1 MIWDRMETLPREDM
15 ERLQLDRL
23 KSVIRRVYQKVPFY
37 RNRLQEMGFKP
48 TDIKNLSDLQKLP
61 FTEKDD
67 LRDNYPYG
75 LFAVPLEKMVRIHAS
90 SGTTG
95 RPTVVGYTRKD
106 LRTWSELVAR
116 VVVQAGVK
124 PRDVVQICFSY
135 GLFTGGFGLH
145 YGLERVGATVV
156 PASAGN
162 TQRQLRLMQ
171 DFNTTALVSTPTY
184 ALYIAEVARENGLD
198 PARLGLRLGL
208 FGSEPWSE
216 GMRHE
221 LQTAWGFT
229 ATDNYGMS
237 ELIGPGVS
245 GECRFQDGLHISE
258 DHFLPEIID
267 PETGETLPP
276 GEQGEL
282 VITTLTKEGLPLL
295 RYRTRDLTTL
305 DYTPCPCGRTTVR
318 MHRVFGRTDDMLIIR
333 GVNVFPSQVEEIL
346 MDTAGVGPHYQII
359 VDRKGYLDEMEVQVE
374 LAADYFTGAFRD
386 LETLERNIKE
396 RLQSTLNIT
405 PKVKLVEYRSLER
418 TAGKAKRVIDRRAD
432 LEAGKPALNKD

>member
-1 MIWDRMETLPREDM
+1 MIWDRTETLPREDM
-15 ERLQLDRL
+15 EQLQLSRLQT
-23 KSVIRRVYQKVPFY
+23 VVRRVYQKVPFY
-37 RNRLQEMGFKP
+37 RERLQERGLKP
-48 TDIKNLSDLQKLP
+48 AHIRSLADLTRLP
-61 FTEKDD
+61 FTTKDD
-67 LRDNYPYG
+67 LRVNYPYG
-75 LFAVPLEKMVRIHAS
+75 LFAVPLEKLVRIHAS

-95 RPTVVGYTRKD
+95 RPTVVGYTKKD

-116 VVVQAGVK
+116 VVVQAGTK

-171 DFNTTALVSTPTY
+171 DFHTTVLVSTPTY
-184 ALYIAEVARENGLD
+184 AMYIAEVAQEMGLN
-198 PARLGLRLGL
+198 PAQLGLRLGL

-216 GMRHE
+216 GMRQE
-221 LQTAWGFT
+221 LEATWGFK

-245 GECRFQDGLHISE
+245 GECQMQNGLHISE

-267 PETGETLPP
+267 PETGEQLPP
-276 GEQGEL
+276 GEEGEL

-295 RYRTRDLTTL
+295 RYRTRDLTAL

-318 MHRVFGRTDDMLIIR
+318 MRRVTGRTDDMLIVR
-333 GVNVFPSQVEEIL
+333 GVNVFPSQVEEVL
-346 MDTAGVGPHYQII
+346 MDIPGVGPHYQII
-359 VDRKGYLDEMEVQVE
+359 VDRQGYLDEFEVQVE
-374 LAADYFTGAFRD
+374 LAADYFTGKFRD
-386 LETLERNIKE
+386 LETLERTVKE
-396 RLQSTLNIT
+396 RLQTILQIT
-405 PKVKLVEYRSLER
+405 PKVKLVEYKSLER
-418 TAGKAKRVIDRRAD
+418 TVGKAKRVIDKRRI
-432 LEAGKPALNKD
+432 

>member
-15 ERLQLDRL
+15 ARLQLDRL
-23 KSVIRRVYQKVPFY
+23 KSVVRRVYQKVPFY

-48 TDIKNLSDLQKLP
+48 TDIKNLSELQKLP

-171 DFNTTALVSTPTY
+171 DFNTTAL
-184 ALYIAEVARENGLD
+184 
-198 PARLGLRLGL
+198 
-208 FGSEPWSE
+208 
-216 GMRHE
+216 
-221 LQTAWGFT
+221 
-229 ATDNYGMS
+229 
-237 ELIGPGVS
+237 
-245 GECRFQDGLHISE
+245 
-258 DHFLPEIID
+258 
-267 PETGETLPP
+267 
-276 GEQGEL
+276 
-282 VITTLTKEGLPLL
+282 
-295 RYRTRDLTTL
+295 
-305 DYTPCPCGRTTVR
+305 
-318 MHRVFGRTDDMLIIR
+318 
-333 GVNVFPSQVEEIL
+333 
-346 MDTAGVGPHYQII
+346 
-359 VDRKGYLDEMEVQVE
+359 
-374 LAADYFTGAFRD
+374 
-386 LETLERNIKE
+386 
-396 RLQSTLNIT
+396 
-405 PKVKLVEYRSLER
+405 
-418 TAGKAKRVIDRRAD
+418 
-432 LEAGKPALNKD
+432 

>member
-1 MIWDRMETLPREDM
+1 MIWDRMETLPRDDM

-23 KSVIRRVYQKVPFY
+23 QSVVRRVCRKVPFY

-48 TDIKNLSDLQKLP
+48 TGVKSLSDLPKLP

-106 LRTWSELVAR
+106 LGTWSELVAR

-162 TQRQLRLMQ
+162 TPRQLRLMQ
-171 DFNTTALVSTPTY
+171 DFHTTALVGTPTY
-184 ALYIAEVARENGLD
+184 ALYIAEMARENGLD
-198 PARLGLRLGL
+198 PTRLGLRLGL

-216 GMRHE
+216 GLRQE
-221 LQTAWGFT
+221 LQTAWGFA

-245 GECRFQDGLHISE
+245 GECRLQDGLHISE

-276 GEQGEL
+276 GVQGEL

-295 RYRTRDLTTL
+295 RYRTRDLTAL

-318 MHRVFGRTDDMLIIR
+318 MRRVFGRTDDMLIIR

-359 VDRKGYLDEMEVQVE
+359 VDRKGYLDEMEVRVE

-396 RLQSTLNIT
+396 RLRSTLNTT

-418 TAGKAKRVIDRRAD
+418 TEGKAKRVIDRRPTAD
-432 LEAGKPALNKD
+432 D